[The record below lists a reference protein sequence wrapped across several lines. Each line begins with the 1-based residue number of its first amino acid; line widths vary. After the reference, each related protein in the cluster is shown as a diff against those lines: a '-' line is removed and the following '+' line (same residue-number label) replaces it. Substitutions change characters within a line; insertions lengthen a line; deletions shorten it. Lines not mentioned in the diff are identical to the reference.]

1 MMTEIVFAR
10 RTPIGRFMGGLSR
23 LPAPAL
29 LQPLI
34 AAARQELPLVPE
46 KVDEL
51 LVGQVL
57 TAGSGQA
64 PARQAGRGGGLPDH
78 VPATTIN
85 KVCGSSLQTVMLADR
100 AIRSGDAQVVLA
112 GGQENMSLAPHLLP
126 AARKGVRFGATQL
139 LDHMQ
144 HDGLC
149 DAYDGSAMGN
159 YGELCAAQY
168 HFART
173 EQDAYAL
180 HSYQRARTCWENGHF
195 TREVLPIEVAP
206 DKMMEL
212 GSGKE
217 RAQRGGKESSR
228 AERAQRGGKESSR
241 AERAQRGGKESSR
254 AERAQRG
261 GKESSRAE
269 RAQRVTQDEEPF
281 AIDLDRL
288 PSLRPAFKKDG
299 TITAGNASSISDGAA
314 LLVLAAP
321 NALPEVKP
329 MARIIA
335 QAKHAQ
341 APEWFT
347 TAPVEAIRKVCAQA
361 KMKVNDIDLFEI
373 NEAFAVV
380 PMAAMRELELDH
392 AKVNVCGGAVALGHP
407 IGASGSRVLVTLLH
421 ALAAHDL
428 RLGLATLCIGGGEA
442 CAVIVERLT

>member
-10 RTPIGRFMGGLSR
+10 RTAIGRFMGSLAK

-46 KVDEL
+46 QIDEL

-64 PARQAGRGGGLPDH
+64 PARQAGRGGGLPDS

-85 KVCGSSLQTVMLADR
+85 KVCGSGLQTVMLADR

-112 GGQENMSLAPHLLP
+112 GGQENMSRAPHLLP
-126 AARKGVRFGATQL
+126 AARQGLRFGATQL

-149 DAYDGSAMGN
+149 DAYDGSAMGDC
-159 YGELCAAQY
+159 GELCANKY
-168 HFART
+168 KFSRE

-180 HSYQRARTCWENGHF
+180 SSYQRAQACWENGHF
-195 TREVLPIEVAP
+195 KQEVLPIEIAP
-206 DKMMEL
+206 DK
-212 GSGKE
+212 
-217 RAQRGGKESSR
+217 
-228 AERAQRGGKESSR
+228 
-241 AERAQRGGKESSR
+241 
-254 AERAQRG
+254 
-261 GKESSRAE
+261 
-269 RAQRVTQDEEPF
+269 DEEPF
-281 AIDLDRL
+281 AVDLSRL
-288 PSLRPAFKKDG
+288 PTLRPAFKKDG

-321 NALPEVKP
+321 KALPDVKP

-341 APEWFT
+341 APAWFT
-347 TAPVEAIRKVCAQA
+347 TAPIEAIRKVCAKAEMQ
-361 KMKVNDIDLFEI
+361 VSDIDLFEI

-380 PMAAMRELELDH
+380 PMAAMRELNLDH
-392 AKVNVCGGAVALGHP
+392 AKVNICGGAVALGHP

-421 ALAAHDL
+421 ALAAHDK
-428 RLGLATLCIGGGEA
+428 RFGLATLCIGGGEA

>member
-10 RTPIGRFMGGLSR
+10 RTPIGRFMGSLAK

-34 AAARQELPLVPE
+34 AAARQELSLVPE
-46 KVDEL
+46 QIDEL

-64 PARQAGRGGGLPDH
+64 PARQAGRGGGLPDR

-85 KVCGSSLQTVMLADR
+85 KVCGSGLQTVMLADR

-112 GGQENMSLAPHLLP
+112 GGQENMSRAPHLLP
-126 AARKGVRFGATQL
+126 AARKGLRFGAAQL

-149 DAYDGSAMGN
+149 DAYDGSAMGDC
-159 YGELCAAQY
+159 GELCAKQY
-168 HFART
+168 SFSRD

-180 HSYQRARTCWENGHF
+180 RSYQRARACWENGHF
-195 TREVLPIEVAP
+195 QREVLPIEIAP
-206 DKMMEL
+206 DKTL
-212 GSGKE
+212 
-217 RAQRGGKESSR
+217 
-228 AERAQRGGKESSR
+228 
-241 AERAQRGGKESSR
+241 
-254 AERAQRG
+254 
-261 GKESSRAE
+261 
-269 RAQRVTQDEEPF
+269 TQDEEPF
-281 AIDLDRL
+281 AVDLDRL
-288 PSLRPAFKKDG
+288 PTLRPAFKKDG

-321 NALPEVKP
+321 QALPEAKP
-329 MARIIA
+329 LARIVA

-341 APEWFT
+341 APAWFT
-347 TAPVEAIRKVCAQA
+347 TAPIEAIRQVCAKA
-361 KMKVNDIDLFEI
+361 EMEVSDIDLFEI

-380 PMAAMRELELDH
+380 PMVAIQKLKLDPD
-392 AKVNVCGGAVALGHP
+392 KVNICGGAVALGHP

-421 ALAAHDL
+421 ALAAHDK
-428 RLGLATLCIGGGEA
+428 RFGLATLCIGGGEA

>member
-10 RTPIGRFMGGLSR
+10 RTAIGRFMGSLAK

-34 AAARQELPLVPE
+34 AAARQELSLAPE
-46 KVDEL
+46 QIDEL

-64 PARQAGRGGGLPDH
+64 PARQAGRGGGLPDS

-85 KVCGSSLQTVMLADR
+85 KVCGSGLQAVMLGDR

-126 AARKGVRFGATQL
+126 AARKGLRFGATQL

-149 DAYDGSAMGN
+149 DAYDGTAMGDC
-159 YGELCAAQY
+159 GELCAQQYSFSRTAQ
-168 HFART
+168 
-173 EQDAYAL
+173 DDYAL
-180 HSYQRARTCWENGHF
+180 SSYQRARACWENEHF
-195 TREVLPIEVAP
+195 QQEVLPIEIAP
-206 DKMMEL
+206 DNALAK
-212 GSGKE
+212 
-217 RAQRGGKESSR
+217 
-228 AERAQRGGKESSR
+228 
-241 AERAQRGGKESSR
+241 
-254 AERAQRG
+254 
-261 GKESSRAE
+261 
-269 RAQRVTQDEEPF
+269 DEEPF
-281 AIDLDRL
+281 AVDLNRL
-288 PSLRPAFKKDG
+288 PTLRPAFKKDG

-321 NALPEVKP
+321 NALPDAKP
-329 MARIIA
+329 IARIVA

-341 APEWFT
+341 APAWFT
-347 TAPVEAIRKVCAQA
+347 TAPINAIRKVCAKAEMQI
-361 KMKVNDIDLFEI
+361 NDIDLFEI

-380 PMAAMRELELDH
+380 PLVAMKELKLDH
-392 AKVNVCGGAVALGHP
+392 NKVNICGGAVALGHP

-421 ALAAHDL
+421 ALQAHDK
-428 RLGLATLCIGGGEA
+428 RFGLATLCIGGGEA

>member
-1 MMTEIVFAR
+1 MATEIIFAR
-10 RTPIGRFMGGLSR
+10 RTPIGRFMGALSR

-34 AAARQELPLVPE
+34 TAARKELPLAVE
-46 KVDEL
+46 QIDEL

-64 PARQAGRGGGLPDH
+64 PARQAGRGGGLPDS
-78 VPATTIN
+78 VPATTVN
-85 KVCGSSLQTVMLADR
+85 KVCGSGLQTVMLADR
-100 AIRSGDAQVVLA
+100 AIRCGDAQVVFA

-126 AARKGVRFGATQL
+126 AARKGLRFGATQL

-149 DAYDGSAMGN
+149 DAYNGSAMGDC
-159 YGELCAAQY
+159 GELCATQY
-168 HFART
+168 RFSRT
-173 EQDAYAL
+173 EQDTYAL
-180 HSYQRARTCWENGHF
+180 NSYQRARACWENGHF
-195 TREVLPIEVAP
+195 EREVLPLAVAP
-206 DKMMEL
+206 DKT
-212 GSGKE
+212 
-217 RAQRGGKESSR
+217 
-228 AERAQRGGKESSR
+228 
-241 AERAQRGGKESSR
+241 
-254 AERAQRG
+254 
-261 GKESSRAE
+261 
-269 RAQRVTQDEEPF
+269 VTKDEEPF
-281 AIDLDRL
+281 AVDLDRL

-321 NALPEVKP
+321 GALPDVKP
-329 MARIIA
+329 MARIVA

-347 TAPVEAIRKVCAQA
+347 TAPVEAIRKVCAA
-361 KMKVNDIDLFEI
+361 AEMKIDDIDLFEI

-380 PMAAMRELELDH
+380 PMAAMRELDLDH

-421 ALAAHDL
+421 ALAAHDK
-428 RLGLATLCIGGGEA
+428 RFGLATLCIGGGEA
-442 CAVIVERLT
+442 CAVIVERIT

>member
-10 RTPIGRFMGGLSR
+10 RTPIGRFMGGLAR

-57 TAGSGQA
+57 TAGNGQA

-85 KVCGSSLQTVMLADR
+85 KVCGSSLQAVMLADR

-173 EQDAYAL
+173 EQDAYAV

-195 TREVLPIEVAP
+195 AHEVLPIEVAA
-206 DKMMEL
+206 DKTIT
-212 GSGKE
+212 K
-217 RAQRGGKESSR
+217 
-228 AERAQRGGKESSR
+228 
-241 AERAQRGGKESSR
+241 
-254 AERAQRG
+254 
-261 GKESSRAE
+261 
-269 RAQRVTQDEEPF
+269 DEEPF
-281 AIDLDRL
+281 AVDLDRL

-361 KMKVNDIDLFEI
+361 EMKVSDIDLFEI

-380 PMAAMRELELDH
+380 PMAAIRELELDH

-407 IGASGSRVLVTLLH
+407 IGASGSRVLVTLLY

-428 RLGLATLCIGGGEA
+428 RLGLAALCIGGGEA